1 MCGAFFFARAW
12 LAARAGPREHHP
24 MQPTDP
30 NFNFRS
36 LDSLE
41 GMPEPKALEAK
52 AAPRLSL
59 MARARLYAPGFVIAG
74 LVALAASW
82 LSEHYTAPVML
93 FALLLGIAVNFTAQ
107 DPRCKPGL
115 DFAARQI
122 LRIGVAL
129 LGMRITFDQIQ
140 SLGLGVL
147 ALSALG
153 VGLTIVVGWRMAR
166 AVKLD
171 ATLGVLMGGAV
182 AICGASAALAISAV
196 LPKGPTHER
205 DTILTV
211 VGVTTLSTIAMVVY
225 PVLTTSLGFDERLA
239 GLFFGATIHD
249 VAQVVGAGGV
259 VGDEAQNTATVL
271 KLFRVALLLP
281 AVLVISYV
289 FRNAHDGAASAKRP
303 PLLPVFLIAFAVLVA
318 VNTLNIVPAPITS
331 MMQEA
336 SRWCL
341 ITAIAALGAKTAL
354 GDLVK
359 VGWRPI
365 AVIVAATV
373 FIGVFVLAG
382 LLWLPIA

>member
-1 MCGAFFFARAW
+1 
-12 LAARAGPREHHP
+12 
-24 MQPTDP
+24 MQLSDP

-41 GMPEPKALEAK
+41 GMPEPKAVEAK
-52 AAPRLSL
+52 AVAKPTIA
-59 MARARLYAPGFVIAG
+59 ARARLYMPGLVIAG
-74 LVALAASW
+74 LVAMAASW

-107 DPRCKPGL
+107 DARCKPGL

-147 ALSALG
+147 ALAATG
-153 VGLTIVVGWRMAR
+153 VCLTILVGWRMAR
-166 AVKLD
+166 AVKLESK
-171 ATLGVLMGGAV
+171 LGVLMGGAV

-211 VGVTTLSTIAMVVY
+211 VGVTTLSTIAMVLY
-225 PVLTTSLGFDERLA
+225 PILTAALGFDERMA
-239 GLFFGATIHD
+239 GIFFGATIHD

-259 VGDEAQNTATVL
+259 VGDEAQNTATVM

-281 AVLVISYV
+281 AVLVISYL
-289 FRNAHDGAASAKRP
+289 FRNAHEGAAAVKRP
-303 PLLPVFLIAFAVLVA
+303 PLLPMFLIAFGILVA
-318 VNTLNIVPAPITS
+318 INTLNFVPAPITGFL
-331 MMQEA
+331 QEA

-341 ITAIAALGAKTAL
+341 VTAIAALGAKTAL

-365 AVIVAATV
+365 AVICGTTL
-373 FIGVFVLAG
+373 FIGLFVLAG
-382 LLWLPIA
+382 LLWLLPA